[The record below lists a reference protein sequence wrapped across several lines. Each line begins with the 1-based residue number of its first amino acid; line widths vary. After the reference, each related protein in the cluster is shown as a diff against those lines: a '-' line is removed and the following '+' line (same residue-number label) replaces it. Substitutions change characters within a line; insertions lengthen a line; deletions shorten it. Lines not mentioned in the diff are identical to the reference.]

1 MNDKRDPLQDL
12 NSRQRRKLAA
22 IEFNKAREVRLAA
35 EAKQREEDEHK
46 AAELAKELVDTATPA
61 EGAE

>member
-46 AAELAKELVDTATPA
+46 AAELAKELVDAATPA